1 MAKGLVATEDF
12 IPAESRKRDL
22 QSGLSGRPGNEIAVD
37 AVHAWLVQRANCF
50 IQARQHF
57 VTAKHQLLMCRTEL
71 LCGAAGY
78 GGFAELSLGK
88 GHGESVHARNFSTRQ
103 RRQRSRI
110 DSATQKHTDRN

>member
-12 IPAESRKRDL
+12 IPAESRKCDL
-22 QSGLSGRPGNEIAVD
+22 QSGLSGRPRNEIGVD

-57 VTAKHQLLMCRTEL
+57 APAKHHLLMCRAEL

-78 GGFAELSLGK
+78 RAFAELSFGK
-88 GHGESVHARNFSTRQ
+88 GHGKSVPPQTS
-103 RRQRSRI
+103 
-110 DSATQKHTDRN
+110 